1 MKMVFQSLMAPF
13 QSPEFESLYLHAVA
27 AFSEIKHVDMST
39 KSGRLNLLTF
49 EVPGGYGEIHG
60 IEVGGPAEDF
70 LVIGVGVV
78 YLGGFENLRADR
90 AVLIMDEE
98 GASARFSAVADHSA
112 DTQRAVEFRENIC
125 CFSGGVHV
133 IGSVVGD
140 AEY

>member
-1 MKMVFQSLMAPF
+1 
-13 QSPEFESLYLHAVA
+13 
-27 AFSEIKHVDMST
+27 MST
-39 KSGRLNLLTF
+39 CRQNREIELVTF

-133 IGSVVGD
+133 IGPVVGD